1 MFVLPFIFFIQT
13 IIQTMSVKQ
22 KISLINFAIKPTIVP
37 RSVNQQKYV
46 DALNNKNISI
56 LIGLGPAGTGKTLF
70 SCNSAVNGIRTG
82 QYKKIILTRPV
93 VSVEE
98 EIGFLPGSFINK
110 MEPWTRP
117 IFDIFLDHFSKTN
130 LDTMIK
136 MGTIEISPLGYMR
149 GRTFKDSFIIADEMQ
164 NSSPSQMKMIT
175 TRIGEGSKMVIT
187 GDLNQSDRCEKNGLV
202 DLVERLRKTNIQE
215 DRAIELLELT
225 SEDIQRSPVVRQILD
240 IYESK
245 YTITPSTTDSKKTTD
260 SNKNITDSHK
270 PETPTKNITTT
281 TPAPAAYRDT
291 ALTYGDAAM
300 IPINHMKRTRK

>member
-1 MFVLPFIFFIQT
+1 MFVLRFIFLIQI
-13 IIQTMSVKQ
+13 IIQTMSAKQ
-22 KISLINFAIKPTIVP
+22 KISSLLNFAIKPTIVP
-37 RSVNQQKYV
+37 RSLNQQLYV

-130 LDTMIK
+130 LDSMIK

-202 DLVERLRKTNIQE
+202 DLVDRLRKSNIQE
-215 DRAIELLELT
+215 DRAIELLEL
-225 SEDIQRSPVVRQILD
+225 SSQDIQRSPVVRQILD
-240 IYESK
+240 IYDSK
-245 YTITPSTTDSKKTTD
+245 YTIVPSSSISTQNITDSHKP
-260 SNKNITDSHK
+260 DSHK
-270 PETPTKNITTT
+270 PETPTKNITA
-281 TPAPAAYRDT
+281 PAPAPSVYRDT

-300 IPINHMKRTRK
+300 IPINHMKRARK

>member
-1 MFVLPFIFFIQT
+1 
-13 IIQTMSVKQ
+13 
-22 KISLINFAIKPTIVP
+22 
-37 RSVNQQKYV
+37 
-46 DALNNKNISI
+46 
-56 LIGLGPAGTGKTLF
+56 
-70 SCNSAVNGIRTG
+70 
-82 QYKKIILTRPV
+82 
-93 VSVEE
+93 
-98 EIGFLPGSFINK
+98 
-110 MEPWTRP
+110 
-117 IFDIFLDHFSKTN
+117 
-130 LDTMIK
+130 
-136 MGTIEISPLGYMR
+136 MR

-245 YTITPSTTDSKKTTD
+245 YTIVPSSSI

-270 PETPTKNITTT
+270 PDSNKPETPTKNITASAPA
-281 TPAPAAYRDT
+281 PAPAAYRDT